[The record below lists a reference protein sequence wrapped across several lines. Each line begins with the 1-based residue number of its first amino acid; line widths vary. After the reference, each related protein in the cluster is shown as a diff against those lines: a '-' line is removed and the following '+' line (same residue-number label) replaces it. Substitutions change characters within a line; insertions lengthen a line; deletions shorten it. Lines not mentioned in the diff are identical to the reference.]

1 MKSRWWLF
9 LCLYVVL
16 VVIGTLAIRGRS
28 ALEWVHLLVPPGG
41 LQDTLVY
48 LLRHHHP
55 VTFSRLLQLTDILVN
70 IFLFI
75 PVGLAVSLSLRSRT
89 RWDIRFLLLCALGI
103 GLLLSLGIELLQ
115 AYVPE
120 RIPSASDVVTNTS
133 GAVLGCYFPY
143 FRKEWKKHR
152 SPRSNPHRNQSDL
165 NFS

>member
-1 MKSRWWLF
+1 MKSRWWVF
-9 LCLYVVL
+9 FCLYVVL
-16 VVIGTLAIRGRS
+16 IAIGTLAIRGRS

-48 LLRHHHP
+48 LLHHHHP
-55 VTFSRLLQLTDILVN
+55 VTFSRLLQLTDRLVN

-75 PVGLAVSLSLRSRT
+75 PVGLAVSFFLGSRI
-89 RWDIRFLLLCALGI
+89 RGDIRLLLLCALSI

-115 AYVPE
+115 TYVPE

-143 FRKEWKKHR
+143 FRREYRKHMHHNENNLYKPGQKR
-152 SPRSNPHRNQSDL
+152 A
-165 NFS
+165 